1 MLGPGP
7 GPAPTPSL
15 TLPPLR
21 ELDKALGPEADHGR
35 ISNPQPRSQSSD
47 PHLHQHF
54 QQQRPQQQHGQ
65 GHGQYSQHSPSLA
78 SSQHSYKHHDSSSR
92 FSSTGSLPDL
102 YMSSPA
108 APPSTTTSSSPSR
121 TDSISNMDY
130 LQSNS
135 TSRTLPGATGGGT
148 VPNSSETETA
158 NPQQHQEPAPSSSTP
173 AAAPNNNTTTT
184 ATTTTASTV
193 ATTGA
198 AAKEGNAKNNATTAE
213 NQQQQGRNSTKRA
226 AQNRAAQR
234 AFRQRKDLYVREL
247 ERKADLLQQAEFK
260 IARLSARNRELEELV
275 FQAQQYRQG
284 ISPSPMVSPLP
295 HHLPHAHNQDSPI
308 TGGSLDRGDRE
319 RGRESDREWERE
331 REREWAIRE
340 RSHNHADSIGG
351 PPYDHFNPSSIPRP
365 ALGRHSSHQHLRH
378 AYNASSPPI
387 SSDAFKH
394 LSLNNKLSSR
404 LHDQQRPE
412 SDHEIEMR
420 TRPSRHLHRHPSES
434 SLNLSR
440 AGSFPGAPAPTDSR
454 IELGSSSPV
463 VNSANNAAMGT
474 KASTPGS
481 LGALPPSGPHD
492 LSSLHHYPSSP
503 LTPTHERIPP
513 YSSNQNPRGISGM
526 AGPNGPMSSPT
537 SEVSSYDFAKKRPSD
552 GTIGWSGSS
561 SGPGSD
567 LYRSSQDAHP
577 HHPYLAHHA
586 VKKQASWS
594 SLSDQR
600 RLQHSLKKQPSW
612 GSISEYRHSWRT
624 KSVESPEMVSE
635 NARFGGGGAGGG
647 GGGGGAVPGL
657 PRIPSQFSQRPPPPP
672 ALHHHPHHHHQQQ
685 QHSSSGFER
694 EHPPSPAASFT
705 YSPTS
710 AHSQPYPQHGRQPS
724 DYFNTPRAPA
734 APATKHDRHESSD
747 MEIVQ
752 DSSHSSAGGGHY
764 AARQQAVYDADP
776 YEMERDDRFV
786 RKESIKSNMS
796 VVSGSS
802 PERSYNMQSD
812 AC

>member
-1 MLGPGP
+1 
-7 GPAPTPSL
+7 
-15 TLPPLR
+15 
-21 ELDKALGPEADHGR
+21 
-35 ISNPQPRSQSSD
+35 
-47 PHLHQHF
+47 
-54 QQQRPQQQHGQ
+54 
-65 GHGQYSQHSPSLA
+65 
-78 SSQHSYKHHDSSSR
+78 
-92 FSSTGSLPDL
+92 
-102 YMSSPA
+102 MSSPS
-108 APPSTTTSSSPSR
+108 APPSTATSSSLSR

-135 TSRTLPGATGGGT
+135 TSRALSSATGGA
-148 VPNSSETETA
+148 VPNASESETV
-158 NPQQHQEPAPSSSTP
+158 NPQQQQQEPAPLSSTP
-173 AAAPNNNTTTT
+173 TTASSNNTTTT
-184 ATTTTASTV
+184 TTTTTAT
-193 ATTGA
+193 AEAGT
-198 AAKEGNAKNNATTAE
+198 KESNTKNNAATAE

-247 ERKADLLQQAEFK
+247 ERKADLLQQAESK

-284 ISPSPMVSPLP
+284 ISPSPVVSPLP
-295 HHLPHAHNQDSPI
+295 HQHHQHAHNQDSPI

-319 RGRESDREWERE
+319 RGRDSDREWERE
-331 REREWAIRE
+331 REWVIRE
-340 RSHNHADSIGG
+340 RSHHHADSIGG
-351 PPYDHFNPSSIPRP
+351 PPYDRFDPSSISRP
-365 ALGRHSSHQHLRH
+365 ALGRHSSHQHLRQ

-394 LSLNNKLSSR
+394 LSLNNKLSSHF
-404 LHDQQRPE
+404 HDQQRPE
-412 SDHEIEMR
+412 SDHEIDLQS
-420 TRPSRHLHRHPSES
+420 RPSRHLHRHPSES

-440 AGSFPGAPAPTDSR
+440 AGSYPGPPTPIDSR
-454 IELGSSSPV
+454 MELSSPV
-463 VNSANNAAMGT
+463 VNSGSHAAMGA

-481 LGALPPSGPHD
+481 LGGLPPSGPHD

-513 YSSNQNPRGISGM
+513 YPASQTPRG
-526 AGPNGPMSSPT
+526 GPMSSPT
-537 SEVSSYDFAKKRPSD
+537 SEVSSSELAKKRPSD
-552 GTIGWSGSS
+552 GTIGWNGSS
-561 SGPGSD
+561 AGPGSD
-567 LYRSSQDAHP
+567 PYRSSPDAHP
-577 HHPYLAHHA
+577 HHPYLTHHA

-635 NARFGGGGAGGG
+635 NARFGGGGGGG
-647 GGGGGAVPGL
+647 GAAVPGL

-672 ALHHHPHHHHQQQ
+672 TLHHHPHHHQQQ
-685 QHSSSGFER
+685 QQQPQHSSGGFER
-694 EHPPSPAASFT
+694 EYPSSPAASSFT

-710 AHSQPYPQHGRQPS
+710 AHAQPHLQHGRQPS

-734 APATKHDRHESSD
+734 SATTTTAAAAQHDRHESSD

-752 DSSHSSAGGGHY
+752 DNHSSACHY
-764 AARQQAVYDADP
+764 ARQAAAYDADP

-786 RKESIKSNMS
+786 RKESLKSHMS
-796 VVSGSS
+796 VLGSS
-802 PERSYNMQSD
+802 PERSCNMQSE

>member
-21 ELDKALGPEADHGR
+21 ELDKVLGPEADHGR

-65 GHGQYSQHSPSLA
+65 SHSQYAQHSPSLA
-78 SSQHSYKHHDSSSR
+78 SSQHGYKHHDPSSR

-102 YMSSPA
+102 YMSSPS
-108 APPSTTTSSSPSR
+108 APPSTATSSSLSR

-130 LQSNS
+130 LQSHS
-135 TSRTLPGATGGGT
+135 TSRALSSATGGA
-148 VPNSSETETA
+148 VPNASETETVD
-158 NPQQHQEPAPSSSTP
+158 PQQQQEPAPSSSTP
-173 AAAPNNNTTTT
+173 AAAPNNNNNNNNNTT
-184 ATTTTASTV
+184 ATTAATTAP
-193 ATTGA
+193 ATSGA
-198 AAKEGNAKNNATTAE
+198 GAKEGSAKNNATVAE
-213 NQQQQGRNSTKRA
+213 NQQQQQQGRNSTKRA

-247 ERKADLLQQAEFK
+247 ERKADLLQQAESK

-295 HHLPHAHNQDSPI
+295 HHKQHAHNQDSPI

-331 REREWAIRE
+331 REWALRE

-351 PPYDHFNPSSIPRP
+351 PPYDHFNASSVSRP
-365 ALGRHSSHQHLRH
+365 ALGRHSSHQHLRQ
-378 AYNASSPPI
+378 AYTASSPPI

-394 LSLNNKLSSR
+394 LSLNNKLPSH
-404 LHDQQRPE
+404 LHDQPRPE
-412 SDHEIEMR
+412 SDHEVDMQS
-420 TRPSRHLHRHPSES
+420 RPSRHLHRHPSES

-440 AGSFPGAPAPTDSR
+440 AGSFPAPPTPLDSR
-454 IELGSSSPV
+454 IELASSSPV
-463 VNSANNAAMGT
+463 INNASNTVMGT
-474 KASTPGS
+474 KASAPGS

-513 YSSNQNPRGISGM
+513 YSSQNPRGVSSM
-526 AGPNGPMSSPT
+526 AGPNAPMSSSPT
-537 SEVSSYDFAKKRPSD
+537 SEVSSYDLAKKRPSD
-552 GTIGWSGSS
+552 GTIGWSGSNA
-561 SGPGSD
+561 GPGSEP
-567 LYRSSQDAHP
+567 YRSSPDAHP
-577 HHPYLAHHA
+577 HHPYLTHHA

-635 NARFGGGGAGGG
+635 NARFGGGGA
-647 GGGGGAVPGL
+647 VPGL

-672 ALHHHPHHHHQQQ
+672 TLHHHHHHQQ

-694 EHPPSPAASFT
+694 EYPSSPAASSFT

-710 AHSQPYPQHGRQPS
+710 AHSQPHPQHGRQPS
-724 DYFNTPRAPA
+724 DYFNTPRAPG
-734 APATKHDRHESSD
+734 PATSKHDRHESSD

-752 DSSHSSAGGGHY
+752 DSNSSTGHY
-764 AARQQAVYDADP
+764 GRQAAVYDADP
-776 YEMERDDRFV
+776 YEMERDDNFV
-786 RKESIKSNMS
+786 RKEAIKSNMS
-796 VVSGSS
+796 VVGSS
-802 PERSYNMQSD
+802 PERSYNMQSE